1 MHKLTTLED
10 NPPLRPTASRPAT
23 PAACEEAPTHFR
35 PTMGEIANRAYSIY
49 VDQGF
54 LDGNA
59 VNHWVNAEAQLVIE
73 HHLAQVRS

>member
-1 MHKLTTLED
+1 MTTIRD
-10 NPPLRPTASRPAT
+10 VQDKRRARAGVSRKAGPMASADET
-23 PAACEEAPTHFR
+23 PYFEPSAQQVAR
-35 PTMGEIANRAYSIY
+35 RAYSIY

-73 HHLAQVRS
+73 HHHAHVLG